1 VVATK
6 KDGADAETLTERA
19 AQLLEHEIL
28 HGVLEPGSRLAV
40 QELSARYGISSSPVR
55 EALLRV
61 VAQDLAQVIDRRG
74 FHVRG
79 LSPEDLIDITRVRF
93 MAEREALQLS
103 MRHGGDEW
111 EAALVAALHRL
122 QRYVERQGADFGLG
136 DETLDAVHHQF
147 HAALIGGSGSRRL
160 TELAHDLYKQAHRY
174 RNINM
179 VGLRKPSD
187 FIALHRDLAEAA
199 LRRDEI
205 LAVDLLRD
213 HLYSTLVNIYPDQAA
228 HAR

>member
-1 VVATK
+1 MAMK
-6 KDGADAETLTERA
+6 RDGADAETLTERA

-40 QELSARYGISSSPVR
+40 QELSNRYGISSSPVR

-79 LSPEDLIDITRVRF
+79 LSPEDLIDITRVRV
-93 MAEREALQLS
+93 MVEREALQLS

-111 EAALVAALHRL
+111 EAAVVVALHRL
-122 QRYVERQGADFGLG
+122 QRYVECKGADFGLG
-136 DETLDAVHHQF
+136 DDELDVVHYQF
-147 HAALIGGSGSRRL
+147 HKVLIGGSGSRRL
-160 TELAHDLYKQAHRY
+160 MELAHDMYKQAHRY

-179 VGLRKPSD
+179 VGLRKPDD
-187 FIALHRDLAEAA
+187 FIKMHRTLAEAA
-199 LRRDEI
+199 LRRDET
-205 LAVDLLRD
+205 LAVDLMRE

-228 HAR
+228 HAH